1 MKKRFYLFLL
11 ILITATQFAYA
22 QQPPFWNDILRFRQQ
37 DSVLAYPGQH
47 PIIFTG
53 SSSFTMWKSINNN
66 FPGLPIINR
75 GFGGS
80 SLPDVIRY
88 LNDVVI
94 KHVPKQVVIYC
105 GENDFAADP
114 NLAPGEV
121 AARFRQLFKQIRR
134 SLPYARISYVSMKPS
149 PSRTHLIK
157 KFNVANEMIRN
168 FLSKKKRTDYI
179 DVYHAMLGADGAVLK
194 DLFLEDNLHMNAK
207 GYAIWQRIIAPYLVR

>member
-1 MKKRFYLFLL
+1 MKKRVYLFLL
-11 ILITATQFAYA
+11 ILITATQFACA

-47 PIIFTG
+47 PII
-53 SSSFTMWKSINNN
+53 
-66 FPGLPIINR
+66 
-75 GFGGS
+75 S

-88 LNDVVI
+88 VNDVVI

-157 KFNVANEMIRN
+157 KFNVANEMIRD